1 MSPPSALLCSY
12 KSAFVCGNGGIVLQE
27 TNSSLKPTRLPS
39 FQARKFHVA
48 ATSLSRRK
56 EAVGKVGSYS
66 CSIKSVSQ
74 SRGFWVTK
82 QVSFRRLEKQVGS
95 RRGSKRAL
103 SLRSLWVHDSDGVGF
118 SSLQSENDFSR
129 WNYVSPT
136 SPARKRFRCLAFEG
150 ASEEPL
156 PVDLAAL
163 GAIEQA
169 IKFQAKEESRLFLFG
184 PPRGDLA
191 EIEAFCRLHRL
202 AESLQ
207 ATVMDALR
215 SYSTVSASSVAAGS
229 GQAERGDVSLVE
241 ENVASRL
248 VQLMTM
254 LHTRK
259 ADILCGTRVGRPQV
273 EAPLDEPSPF
283 AKFRMEVR
291 ECCKPLETALE
302 SLLPADTEQRLAV
315 NRSMLKLKN
324 ACLDSGYP
332 RPEGLPKHADIP
344 NLAVV
349 RFRPSK
355 SARTLH
361 NYEEDVAFWRGG
373 QITDEGLEW
382 LLQTGFKMIVDLR
395 EETTRH
401 IAAKAI
407 DKAVAAGKLKVVR
420 LHVDRGKQ
428 PTKEQVEEFAR
439 LVEDEQNKPLY
450 LHTLAGVGR
459 ASAMVS
465 SWREFVLYEKARER
479 AERKVLTNGT
489 LRSSSSNPKSTD
501 IDNSEKPLVSA
512 SDEINSTKN
521 GLVSNSV
528 PSQDGGKEKVPALA
542 MVSKETSSL
551 DEGPSKPSVSKAA
564 VLNGKLGS
572 SPKDEI
578 SVFVPKNAFEAQRP
592 PDVLYRPAMSRF
604 MKRKKGPSVFLSGRA
619 KAATKNPFKAKE
631 LSDIF
636 ESIAGPAGR
645 WGLASPGIPRAEN
658 KQQPHQMRADEQGGA
673 RDTSSNIDSQTAAD
687 GAGERDGFLQAEKIE
702 RSVVS
707 RDINAAGNE
716 VEKRGESSAT
726 VEVITPNGAL
736 FQIPASDLVKNN
748 NDGDEPVMVDGD
760 MCAST
765 TGVVRLQSRKK
776 AEMFLVRTDG
786 YSCTRERVRESTL
799 AFTHPSTQQQML
811 MWKTPP
817 RTCLVLKRLGD
828 DLLPDLQRV
837 ASFLHHQEGMN
848 IVVEPDVHDRLA
860 RLPGF
865 GFVQTFYSQD
875 TSELHERVDFVVCL
889 GGDGVILHASNLFR
903 SAVPPVVSFNL
914 GSLGFLTAH
923 PFNDFKEDLR
933 AIIHG
938 HSEMLT
944 GVYITLRMRLRC
956 ELFRNGKAIPGKIF
970 DVLNEVVVDRGSN
983 PYLSKIECYER
994 NRLITKVQADGVI
1007 VATPTGSTAYS
1018 TAAGGSM
1025 VHPNVP
1031 CMLFTPICPHSLSF
1045 RPVILPDSALVE
1057 LKVPSDARNNAWVSF
1072 DGKKRQQLSKG
1083 DSVRI
1088 RMSEHPLPTV
1098 NKSDQTDD
1106 WFQSLVRCLN
1116 WNERTEQ
1123 RPLNVQF

>member
-1 MSPPSALLCSY
+1 MNSSSAVLCTHTSP
-12 KSAFVCGNGGIVLQE
+12 FIRGNGGTVLPE
-27 TNSSLKPTRLPS
+27 KNSSLKPQRLPW
-39 FQARKFHVA
+39 FQIRRLQVA
-48 ATSLSRRK
+48 ATSLTRRK
-56 EAVGKVGSYS
+56 EPLSKVRTNS
-66 CSIKSVSQ
+66 CSIKSLPR
-74 SRGFWVTK
+74 SRGVWVAE
-82 QVSFRRLEKQVGS
+82 QGSFRRLEKQVAS
-95 RRGSKRAL
+95 RRGAKRAL
-103 SLRSLWVHDSDGVGF
+103 SLRTHWVRDSDGVGF
-118 SSLQSENDFSR
+118 SS
-129 WNYVSPT
+129 WNHASPT
-136 SPARKRFRCLAFEG
+136 SPARKRSRRLAFEG
-150 ASEEPL
+150 VSEEPL
-156 PVDLAAL
+156 SDSSAL
-163 GAIEQA
+163 DAIEQA
-169 IKFQAKEESRLFLFG
+169 IKFQAKGESRLFLFG
-184 PPRGDLA
+184 PPTGDLA
-191 EIEAFCRLHRL
+191 VIEAFCRLHRL

-207 ATVMDALR
+207 ATAMDALR
-215 SYSTVSASSVAAGS
+215 SYSSVAGS
-229 GQAERGDVSLVE
+229 VPTSGSERGDVSLVE
-241 ENVASRL
+241 ENVAARL
-248 VQLMTM
+248 AQLITM

-259 ADILCGTRVGRPQV
+259 PEILCGTRVGRPQV

-302 SLLPADTEQRLAV
+302 SLLPVGSEQLLAV
-315 NRSMLKLKN
+315 NRALLKLKN
-324 ACLDSGYP
+324 ACLDSGFP

-355 SARTLH
+355 SARSLH
-361 NYEEDVAFWRGG
+361 NDAEDVAFWRGG

-382 LLQTGFKMIVDLR
+382 LLQKGFKTIVDMR
-395 EETTRH
+395 EETARH
-401 IAAKAI
+401 IAAEAI
-407 DKAVAAGKLKVVR
+407 QKAVAGGKLQVVR

-428 PTKEQVEEFAR
+428 PTAEQVEEFAR
-439 LVEDEQNKPLY
+439 LVEDERNKPLY
-450 LHTLAGVGR
+450 LHTLAGVSR

-465 SWREFVLYEKARER
+465 SWREFVLYEKVRER
-479 AERKVLTNGT
+479 ARQRKLLTNGT
-489 LRSSSSNPKSTD
+489 LRSNPKTD
-501 IDNSEKPLVSA
+501 DNGKPLVSA
-512 SDEINSTKN
+512 SETLIEETLSDKLNSPRNKET
-521 GLVSNSV
+521 
-528 PSQDGGKEKVPALA
+528 PSQVSGGDEVSEITR
-542 MVSKETSSL
+542 VSKETSTPD
-551 DEGPSKPSVSKAA
+551 DESKPSVSTTTAA
-564 VLNGKLGS
+564 LNGKLGS
-572 SPKDEI
+572 SAGEERKEE
-578 SVFVPKNAFEAQRP
+578 VPVLVAANAFEAQRP
-592 PDVLYRPAMSRF
+592 PDVLYRPALARF
-604 MKRKKGPSVFLSGRA
+604 MKRKKGPVTFLSGRRR
-619 KAATKNPFKAKE
+619 ATTSSHFSKPKE
-631 LSDIF
+631 SWDANG
-636 ESIAGPAGR
+636 SIAGPAGR
-645 WGLASPGIPRAEN
+645 WGLASPGIPRAES
-658 KQQPHQMRADEQGGA
+658 KTTVQQTREDEEEEA
-673 RDTSSNIDSQTAAD
+673 RDTSSDGDSDGDVVNEENGFAQTDRAV
-687 GAGERDGFLQAEKIE
+687 

-707 RDINAAGNE
+707 VDSAAG
-716 VEKRGESSAT
+716 KAGESTRESSRGTKSA
-726 VEVITPNGAL
+726 NGAL
-736 FQIPASDLVKNN
+736 FQIPVSDLVS
-748 NDGDEPVMVDGD
+748 NDVEEPITVEGD

-811 MWKTPP
+811 MWKTRP
-817 RTCLVLKRLGD
+817 RTCLLLKRLGD
-828 DLLPDLQRV
+828 ELLPHLQRV

-848 IVVEPDVHDRLA
+848 VVVEPDVHDRLA

-923 PFNDFKEDLR
+923 PFEDFKQDLR

-956 ELFRNGKAIPGKIF
+956 ELFRNGKAVPGKVF

-1045 RPVILPDSALVE
+1045 RPVILPDSALLE

-1106 WFQSLVRCLN
+1106 WFQSLIRCLN
-1116 WNERTEQ
+1116 WNERAEQ